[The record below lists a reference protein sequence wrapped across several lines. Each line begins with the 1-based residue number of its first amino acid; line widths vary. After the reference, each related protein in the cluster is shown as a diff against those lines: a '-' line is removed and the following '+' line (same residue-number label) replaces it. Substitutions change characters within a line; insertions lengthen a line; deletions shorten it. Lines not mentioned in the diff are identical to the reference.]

1 MVSKAWVEKTIYW
14 DICRFLQ
21 SCLSSSPEFCPG
33 NQIFFPKTWGYEWN
47 TQHGDIG
54 EVGPEFQSNHRFK
67 RCLIPCRY
75 CDRSLPV
82 CKNQIGQIFQNW
94 EKSTPSRAS
103 PDGTPSEFSIQE
115 FANTKWCLK
124 PRGWVQVKGA
134 LLHLTVELYP
144 KTLSEKYMTQ
154 PPKYIDM
161 YQSTDLTAVQ
171 CTFWT
176 KLNDRVKPIWVD
188 NVTPLVENAC
198 CTGLTILPGSIL
210 SIRWNYSSSPLNL
223 RFLLLL
229 LAIYQLSWFLS
240 NHDHDGENPL
250 PQGQPQQTDPRLH
263 GSHLLF
269 SQQRLP
275 QGGVHCLTKAPRVKL
290 PGRVFPVL
298 CANKA
303 GYRNGIFWEKTW
315 CFFFRLTWLTFNW
328 EPFSISVFWCGS
340 LISVAVNSHLLVPP
354 QCLNAQKRLLHRHV
368 KPWGYHWFSQRLGKL
383 STSTSGN
390 LHANTTLWPGV
401 GGGSWQSKKKTARI
415 LKYFGYRPP
424 YIIWPHSWW
433 SNERHCLSSAWVFPC
448 RGKKDMA

>member
-188 NVTPLVENAC
+188 NCDAFGRKRMLYRSHNSPRKHLIHKVKLFFISLKSKILTSLIGYLSTLLVPQQPWPWR
-198 CTGLTILPGSIL
+198 GK
-210 SIRWNYSSSPLNL
+210 SSSPGPTTTN
-223 RFLLLL
+223 RP
-229 LAIYQLSWFLS
+229 
-240 NHDHDGENPL
+240 E
-250 PQGQPQQTDPRLH
+250 
-263 GSHLLF
+263 
-269 SQQRLP
+269 
-275 QGGVHCLTKAPRVKL
+275 AP
-290 PGRVFPVL
+290 
-298 CANKA
+298 
-303 GYRNGIFWEKTW
+303 W
-315 CFFFRLTWLTFNW
+315 
-328 EPFSISVFWCGS
+328 
-340 LISVAVNSHLLVPP
+340 VPP
-354 QCLNAQKRLLHRHV
+354 SLF
-368 KPWGYHWFSQRLGKL
+368 P
-383 STSTSGN
+383 
-390 LHANTTLWPGV
+390 TTLAARRRALPD
-401 GGGSWQSKKKTARI
+401 QSPTGETARSS
-415 LKYFGYRPP
+415 LPP
-424 YIIWPHSWW
+424 AM
-433 SNERHCLSSAWVFPC
+433 CQ
-448 RGKKDMA
+448 